1 MYYRYHVFFCTN
13 KRDDGSACCAN
24 RGSQALRDYAK
35 GRIKSLGLAG
45 AGRVRIN
52 NSGCLDRCEE
62 GPVIVVYPE
71 GVWYTYVDKQD
82 IDEIIQKH
90 LINGEVVDRL
100 RISARSEA

>member
-1 MYYRYHVFFCTN
+1 MTVYYRYHVFFCTN

-24 RGSQALRDYAK
+24 HDAQALRDYAK
-35 GRIKSLGLAG
+35 SRVKSLGLAG

-52 NSGCLDRCEE
+52 NAGGLDRCEE
-62 GPVIVVYPE
+62 GPVVVVYPE

-90 LINGEVVDRL
+90 LINGEIVDRL
-100 RISARSEA
+100 RI

>member
-1 MYYRYHVFFCTN
+1 MTVYYRYHVFFCTN

-24 RGSQALRDYAK
+24 HDAQVLRDYAK
-35 GRIKSLGLAG
+35 SRVKSLGLAG

-52 NSGCLDRCEE
+52 NAGCLDRCEE
-62 GPVIVVYPE
+62 GPVVVVYPE

-90 LINGEVVDRL
+90 LINGEIVDRL
-100 RISARSEA
+100 RI